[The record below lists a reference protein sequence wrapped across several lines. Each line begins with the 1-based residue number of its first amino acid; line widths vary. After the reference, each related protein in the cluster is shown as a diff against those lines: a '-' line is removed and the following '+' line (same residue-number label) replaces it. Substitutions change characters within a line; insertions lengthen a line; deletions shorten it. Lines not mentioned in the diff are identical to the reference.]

1 MQGVFEYLI
10 GKRAFIDRIDLS
22 LKKRV
27 SLEKLAYF
35 RVTGR
40 KACLGPKSRYSQHV
54 WGHSSLSGNPIH
66 LWYGKASPFP
76 NVPLARLTMHSER
89 TPLTAAE
96 ILLVVTELTGDVRA
110 VRVTCLELTFD
121 LHHDQA
127 ALAKAIFSIA
137 QKRKELTDDR
147 GWHTNYVGG
156 PDSERQIRIYQK
168 TDDVVRVEVVLRLGS
183 LKRLGITCPEQILL
197 LRLVDFSRF
206 MSFRDFD
213 AVKFQRKVNRRVA
226 PLWRRRIW
234 HEYLVRLSA
243 QEQTKEFENG
253 YDVPS
258 DTFTG
263 PSAINSEIKKMQS
276 RLTW

>member
-10 GKRAFIDRIDLS
+10 GNRAFIDRVDLS
-22 LKKRV
+22 LTAPV
-27 SLEKLAYF
+27 SLENLVHF
-35 RVTGR
+35 EILGR
-40 KACLGPKSRYSQHV
+40 KSCLGPKSFYAQHV
-54 WGHSSLSGNPIH
+54 WGRSSLSGNPFH
-66 LWYGKASPFP
+66 LWYGKASRFP
-76 NVPLARLTMHSER
+76 HVPLARLTMHSECS
-89 TPLTAAE
+89 PLTAAE
-96 ILLVVTELTGDVRA
+96 ILLLVTELTGDIRA

-137 QKRKELTDDR
+137 QKRKELTDHR

-168 TDDVVRVEVVLRLGS
+168 TPEVVRLEVVLRLGS
-183 LKRLGITCPEQILL
+183 LKRLGITFPEQILL
-197 LRLVDFSRF
+197 LRRVDFSRF
-206 MSFRDFD
+206 MFFRDFD
-213 AVKFQRKVNRRVA
+213 AVKFQREVNQRVA

-234 HEYLVRLSA
+234 HEHLVRLSA

-258 DTFTG
+258 DTFTE
-263 PSAINSEIKKMQS
+263 PSAINGEIKKMQS